1 MPHQIKNPVLIILL
15 FGLFGIL
22 LAACDSA
29 STSSPVSQANSTV
42 ASTTTQS
49 LATTSLATTTTVPF
63 TTIVSTVAP
72 PATVAATTIV
82 PATLVP
88 ATTAPTTI
96 AATTVVPATTN
107 APTPTIQTAVDTS
120 KPRYIAAMRATKY
133 SSQGIQLGA
142 LYEQTG
148 QYKAN
153 LISYESDGLKISG
166 LMYVPAGNGP
176 FPLALVNHGYFD
188 PSNYGP
194 GWDTLRELRFFAANG
209 YVTIASDYRN
219 YGSSSKGDN
228 TIQPGYTHDILNLI
242 EAAKQTSYIDK
253 NKITIMGHSMGGE
266 ITLDVLVVSR
276 DIKVAALFGSMSASS
291 EDNYYARRDLYH
303 SQDTGQFAAY
313 YGTPATNPDSYI
325 KQSPLTYFK
334 DINVPVE
341 VNIGTNDTTTPP
353 IWSQKIYDALKAAGK
368 TTEFYTYPGEGHS
381 LNGAAFNLAMQR
393 TLAFFNKAIGR

>member
-1 MPHQIKNPVLIILL
+1 
-15 FGLFGIL
+15 
-22 LAACDSA
+22 
-29 STSSPVSQANSTV
+29 
-42 ASTTTQS
+42 
-49 LATTSLATTTTVPF
+49 
-63 TTIVSTVAP
+63 
-72 PATVAATTIV
+72 
-82 PATLVP
+82 
-88 ATTAPTTI
+88 
-96 AATTVVPATTN
+96 
-107 APTPTIQTAVDTS
+107 
-120 KPRYIAAMRATKY
+120 MRAKKY

-228 TIQPGYTHDILNLI
+228 TIQPGYTSDILNLI
-242 EAAKQTSYIDK
+242 EAAKQTPYIDK

-266 ITLDVLVVSR
+266 ITLDVLVVSK

-334 DINVPVE
+334 DVNVPVE

-353 IWSQKIYDALKAAGK
+353 IWSQKIYAALKADGK
-368 TTEFYTYPGEGHS
+368 TTEFYSYPGEGHS

-393 TLAFFNKAIGR
+393 TLTFFNKAIGK